1 MIIDKYLPINDQ
13 YNIATALRVLLHLYQ
28 YLPGLHK
35 VMTFIHK
42 SQSHDFYD
50 FNDFIDFNNTF
61 DFYEFYNFDGL
72 NIYFYYDIVIYTVY
86 VYTRI

>member
-1 MIIDKYLPINDQ
+1 MARNYTNSITE
-13 YNIATALRVLLHLYQ
+13 ACTVVA
-28 YLPGLHK
+28 GLHK

-86 VYTRI
+86 IYSYINLCVSQSE

>member
-1 MIIDKYLPINDQ
+1 
-13 YNIATALRVLLHLYQ
+13 
-28 YLPGLHK
+28 
-35 VMTFIHK
+35 MTFIHK

-86 VYTRI
+86 ILVYKFMCVSEWVINLYCLFLTCKSNWRQMLNRVN